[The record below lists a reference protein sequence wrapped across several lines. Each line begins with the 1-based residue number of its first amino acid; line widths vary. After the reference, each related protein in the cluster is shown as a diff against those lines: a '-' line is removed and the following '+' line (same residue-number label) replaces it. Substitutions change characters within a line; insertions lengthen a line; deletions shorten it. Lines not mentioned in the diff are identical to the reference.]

1 MTLMDWNSYE
11 EINDFRLHGIAL
23 AARNNECLNEFH
35 DTIYEQVISLAL
47 ERTLKN
53 YGPPPSSFTFF
64 VMGSA
69 GRYEQSIWSD
79 QDHGLIYMNDNSES
93 KIYFSHLGLEISQG
107 LDMVGYP
114 KCHGGVMAENL
125 LWCMSFAD
133 WENQLRN
140 WSVQS
145 TWESIR
151 YLLIFADARRLF
163 GPSFLLADLKEE
175 FFSHIQTQKLT
186 KRMLQNTMHVKKGI
200 GLLGQLL
207 VETHGE
213 NSGAINLKDTAF
225 FPFVNSARLLA
236 INNRIAETSTLAR
249 LKLISG
255 KTLTAEESGFFS
267 NEFSRLL
274 DFRLRHGNHFN
285 YETGHYVSTDKLTR
299 AERKELKDILKAG
312 EQLYIKAGAEIEKD
326 RKDGYE

>member
-1 MTLMDWNSYE
+1 MDWNSYE
-11 EINDFRLHGIAL
+11 QIKVFRLKGIAL
-23 AARNNECLNEFH
+23 AARNNEYLNDFH
-35 DTIYEQVISLAL
+35 DTIYEQVVSLAL

-53 YGPPPSSFTFF
+53 FGPPPSPFTFF

-79 QDHGLIYMNDNSES
+79 QDHGLVYENDNPETE
-93 KIYFSHLGLEISQG
+93 IYFGHLGLEISQG
-107 LDMVGYP
+107 LDLAGYP
-114 KCHGGVMAENL
+114 KCHGGVMAENP
-125 LWCMSFAD
+125 LWCRSFAD
-133 WENQLRN
+133 WENQLRT

-145 TWESIR
+145 NWESVR
-151 YLLIFADARRLF
+151 YLLIFADARRLY
-163 GPSFLLADLKEE
+163 GPSSLLSQLKAE
-175 FFSHIQTQKLT
+175 FRSHIETQKLT

-225 FPFVNSARLLA
+225 LLYVNSARLLA
-236 INNRIAETSTLAR
+236 IKDRIAETSTLAR

-255 KTLTAEESGFFS
+255 KTLTAEESNFFTKK
-267 NEFSRLL
+267 FSRLL

-285 YETGHYVSTDKLTR
+285 YDTGHYVFIDKLSR

-312 EQLYIKAGAEIEKD
+312 RQLYIKAGAQIEKD
-326 RKDGYE
+326 QKNGYE